1 MLQCSC
7 LLCSDSAVPSASPSC
22 CLGSHF
28 YRIAINIGAWNG
40 KPRGRRVSRPLL
52 APLLASSLTFTRTS
66 QPCRLSWAAPAWR
79 ALQGT
84 CMEGM
89 RGGQQPR
96 APHRSR
102 SPLPPSPSAAC
113 CTCFSFSDLLTTL
126 GSAWLCE
133 APPFGCLQPRSRSKR
148 LGFSHWV
155 SDLLPRM
162 LGLRQQSELLGVVI
176 CAQVLWGHLGAHS
189 LPCNPPLLLKSTC
202 FIFNL

>member
-1 MLQCSC
+1 M
-7 LLCSDSAVPSASPSC
+7 
-22 CLGSHF
+22 
-28 YRIAINIGAWNG
+28 
-40 KPRGRRVSRPLL
+40 SRPPL
-52 APLLASSLTFTRTS
+52 APLQPYLHLT
-66 QPCRLSWAAPAWR
+66 
-79 ALQGT
+79 ALQALLGST
-84 CMEGM
+84 CMEGIAGDV
-89 RGGQQPR
+89 RGGHAGR
-96 APHRSR
+96 AAAGAPHR

-113 CTCFSFSDLLTTL
+113 CTCFSFGDLLTTL

-176 CAQVLWGHLGAHS
+176 CAQVPWGHLGAHS
-189 LPCNPPLLLKSTC
+189 LPCDPPLLLKSKC